1 LKVSWSDNKRDR
13 LLMVPA
19 LLFVSTFLVC
29 PLLVVFADSFASPI
43 GVLHHYASAVGD
55 EFFRAAALRTLLIC
69 GLVSITTLI
78 IGFPVAYALTRSER
92 SRLVRLLLPA
102 ILVAMWLSVLVR
114 SYAWLLLLQRTGVVN
129 ALLLAAD
136 TIDKP
141 LKLVRSNFGVY
152 VGMTQILLP
161 FMIVTLLPT
170 LRNIP
175 ASFFNAAASLG
186 ASRVYTLRRVVLPLA
201 SGGIVAGLLLT
212 FVLGLGFFITPQIL
226 GDPAA
231 PFVSQI
237 IARQVNQLRNF
248 GEASAMSILFGS
260 LVAVLYLLATTL
272 LVPAHLRRQVRT

>member
-1 LKVSWSDNKRDR
+1 
-13 LLMVPA
+13 
-19 LLFVSTFLVC
+19 
-29 PLLVVFADSFASPI
+29 
-43 GVLHHYASAVGD
+43 
-55 EFFRAAALRTLLIC
+55 
-69 GLVSITTLI
+69 
-78 IGFPVAYALTRSER
+78 
-92 SRLVRLLLPA
+92 
-102 ILVAMWLSVLVR
+102 
-114 SYAWLLLLQRTGVVN
+114 
-129 ALLLAAD
+129 
-136 TIDKP
+136 
-141 LKLVRSNFGVY
+141 
-152 VGMTQILLP
+152 MTQILLP